1 MILRRLRSLL
11 LGLRTLYYRKIAGM
25 DLAPSV
31 RLSLS
36 ARLDR
41 VFPKGIH
48 IGADSYIAFGAHVLS
63 HDFTRG
69 LYLHTRIGRNCF
81 IGGKSMI
88 LPGIVIGDGC
98 VVGAGSVVTKDVPAG
113 CAVAGNPAR
122 IIAENIEVGAYGRFI
137 VADENEVQ
145 SRTDP
150 AAAALYSGNFRK
162 RGQG

>member
-1 MILRRLRSLL
+1 MIVRHARRWLL
-11 LGLRTLYYRKIAGM
+11 SLRTAYYRKVRGM
-25 DLAPSV
+25 DIAPSV

-41 VFPKGIH
+41 VFPKGVH

-81 IGGKSMI
+81 IGGKSLI
-88 LPGIVIGDGC
+88 LPGISIGDGS
-98 VVGAGSVVTKDVPAG
+98 VVGAGSVVTKDVPPG

-122 IIAENIEVGAYGRFI
+122 IIAENIQVGRYGRYT
-137 VADENEVQ
+137 VADDNEEK
-145 SRTDP
+145 SRADP
-150 AAAALYSGNFRK
+150 DAASLYSGNFRK
-162 RGQG
+162 R